1 MCKVVKQDIKVSR
14 IVSYAVSRCLG
25 DIELGCDG
33 LNYCV
38 VWLSYCVVCLSYR
51 VVCLSYCKIGLI
63 TVHSFDVAVVVF
75 KQYMDCGDGLK
86 MSSLRVA

>member
-14 IVSYAVSRCLG
+14 MVSYAVSRCLG
-25 DIELGCDG
+25 DIQMGCG
-33 LNYCV
+33 G
-38 VWLSYCVVCLSYR
+38 LSYCA
-51 VVCLSYCKIGLI
+51 VCLSYCKIGLI